1 MLIFKDRQAAGLLL
15 AQRLTH
21 LKNKS
26 NAVVLGI
33 PRGGVVIASEVARKL
48 KLPLDIVI
56 TRKIGAPDQRELALG
71 AVDSNG
77 NVIWDTT
84 LLNSLGYRVTD
95 LSYEITEQIE
105 EIKRREKTYRG
116 KKEALEIK
124 GKTVILV
131 DDGIATGATLI
142 SAIKYLKA
150 LKAHEIVVA
159 SPVASSETVEKIKSL
174 VDEVIVLHVP
184 EYLGAVGNFYRN
196 FEPVSDNE
204 VVEILN
210 FTL

>member
-15 AQRLTH
+15 GKRLTQF
-21 LKNKS
+21 KS
-26 NAVVLGI
+26 KRNVVVLGI
-33 PRGGVVIASEVARKL
+33 PRGGVVVASKVAKKL

-71 AVDSNG
+71 AVDPNG
-77 NVIWDTT
+77 NVIWDTA
-84 LLNSLGYRVTD
+84 LLNSLGIKVTD

-116 KKEALEIK
+116 KKEALGIK

-142 SAIKYLKA
+142 SAIKYLKS
-150 LKAHEIVVA
+150 LKAKEIIVA
-159 SPVASSETVEKIKSL
+159 VPVAASEITEKIKNL
-174 VDEVIVLHVP
+174 ADEVIVLHIP
-184 EYLGAVGNFYRN
+184 EYLGAVGNFYQN
-196 FEPVSDNE
+196 FSPVSDKE
-204 VVEILN
+204 VIDLLQ
-210 FTL
+210 T